1 MLKLTD
7 ICAILDIFNSICYSC
22 VVVNIFILNP
32 FLVYVIRIMILDVKT
47 FDIVCLEFEH
57 VCLDFKGI
65 YKHEERHSCHIGRFT
80 FLCW

>member
-1 MLKLTD
+1 M
-7 ICAILDIFNSICYSC
+7 
-22 VVVNIFILNP
+22 V
-32 FLVYVIRIMILDVKT
+32 LDVKT

-65 YKHEERHSCHIGRFT
+65 YKHEERHSCHTGRFT